1 MSRLRSRRSFTS
13 LKKGPDT
20 MTRPAVQSPSH
31 QSMTLLS
38 RLLLV
43 PLDGENTP
51 SLRTMELAREVINI
65 SRNQFDDLLIVADS
79 NHVIVRG
86 LEVFLNIVHE
96 AEDETRAEWALT
108 ALASERAR
116 IDTAL
121 TFLEKI
127 CSAIESENH
136 DVAVIKSLDHWP
148 DLGSDLDLYTD
159 ASSEDISKLMKR
171 RFNAQIGP
179 RSWGDRLA
187 GKWNFYIPG
196 LPEAVEIHMGRL
208 GQTGE
213 QVTISSHLVE
223 RTRRVMVGGLAFQVP
238 SASDRLLISTLQRMY
253 RHFYFRLCDVVDT
266 AVLSEMGGIDFK
278 DLRASATN
286 AGIWEGVA
294 TYLVIVSDYVRKYR
308 GTGLD
313 LPDFVRAAARFGGD
327 EVYYSRQYLR
337 VPIMPQAARLYGSQ
351 LAGLL
356 QKGEFENGARLSLL
370 PWLATAAV
378 VGQRLTGS
386 DKGIW

>member
-1 MSRLRSRRSFTS
+1 
-13 LKKGPDT
+13 
-20 MTRPAVQSPSH
+20 MTKLAALSPSH
-31 QSMTLLS
+31 QSMALLS
-38 RLLLV
+38 RLLLI
-43 PLDGENTP
+43 PQDGESAP
-51 SLRTMELAREVINI
+51 SSMRTELKREVLNI
-65 SRNQFDDLLIVADS
+65 SREQFDDLLTVAS
-79 NHVIVRG
+79 ANHVIVRG
-86 LEVFLNIVHE
+86 LEVFLNIVLE
-96 AEDETRAEWALT
+96 ANDRTRAEWVHT
-108 ALASERAR
+108 ALAAELAR
-116 IDTAL
+116 ITTAL
-121 TFLEKI
+121 PFLQEI
-127 CSAIESENH
+127 CAAMEYEGH

-148 DLGSDLDLYTD
+148 DLGSDLDLYTN
-159 ASSEDISKLMKR
+159 ANSEDVSKLMRR
-171 RFNAQIGP
+171 RFKAQIGA

-196 LPEAVEIHMGRL
+196 LPEAIEIHMGRL

-223 RTRRVMVGGLAFQVP
+223 RTRRVMVGGMAFQVP
-238 SASDRLLISTLQRMY
+238 SASDRLLISVLQRMY
-253 RHFYFRLCDVVDT
+253 RHFYFRLCDIVDT
-266 AVLSEMGGIDFK
+266 AGLSEMGEIDFK
-278 DLRASATN
+278 DLRSAAKN

-308 GTGLD
+308 GAGIE
-313 LPDFVRAAARFGGD
+313 LPEFVVAAARFGGD

-356 QKGEFENGARLSLL
+356 RKREFENGARLSLL